1 MRRSKL
7 YKSRAE
13 KIDQSK
19 VYALTEAL
27 EALKSAPGAKFDE
40 SVDLAIK
47 LGIDPKQSDQNVRGA
62 VPLPKGVGKDTR
74 VAVVASGD
82 AADQAKAAG
91 ADHVGMEDLVA
102 KIKDGWLD
110 FDVLVATPD
119 AMKLVRPLGRVLG
132 PRGLMPNPKTGTVTD
147 DVESAVKM
155 AKAGR
160 VEFRNDKGGCVHA
173 PIGRLSFPVEDL
185 AENFSAVIKALLR
198 ARPATSKGVFIQKCA
213 LSATI
218 GPSVAVD
225 IKDFSKAAS

>member
-1 MRRSKL
+1 MRKSKL
-7 YKSRAE
+7 YKSRVE
-13 KIDQSK
+13 TIDQSK
-19 VYALTEAL
+19 LYALTDAL
-27 EALKSAPGAKFDE
+27 EALKSAPSVKFDE

-62 VPLPKGVGKDTR
+62 VALPKGVGKDTC

-82 AADQAKAAG
+82 AAEQAKAAG

-110 FDVLVATPD
+110 FDVLIATPD

-147 DVESAVKM
+147 DVGAGVKM

-160 VEFRNDKGGCVHA
+160 VEFRNDKGGCIHA
-173 PIGRLSFPVEDL
+173 PIGKLSFPVEDL
-185 AENFSAVIKALLR
+185 AENFAAVVQALLR
-198 ARPATSKGVFIQKCA
+198 AKPASAKGVFIQKCA
-213 LSATI
+213 LSATM
-218 GPSVAVD
+218 GPSVKID
-225 IKDFSKAAS
+225 PKDFSKATS